1 MMSVLRARWL
11 RRLIGVLLTGGIVLS
26 GLGIVGPDPAG
37 TVDRLLYDARLRH
50 RTVTL
55 DDHVVIIDFAGSS
68 ALAAVDRRRLQA
80 DLARVLERLFAQ
92 GRPAVVG
99 LALPGLEIGPAVT
112 GDPPIGTDHPS
123 AVTGYPLD
131 TRFAARI
138 AQAPDAPVTTTAV
151 AGVPTSGFL
160 NLLSAATREPD
171 GILRAM
177 PLFARAG
184 AAAVSGAD
192 GGDGSGPGSFDGVDE
207 TVGEAF
213 ALAVLRRYLGN
224 GLARFEPPATAQ
236 PAALVLSG
244 ERGRIDIPLSRS
256 YTALVPLAGA
266 GGPASGRFQYLRA
279 ADVLAGDV
287 DWNLFRDR
295 IVLIGSTAPGLAA
308 FRATATDPAFPDIE
322 IHAALIAGALDGHL
336 QRRPAGAAAIGS
348 VVTAGIGLA
357 LALALPAMG
366 TWGAL
371 GATLVAALVW
381 LGSQAL
387 LWSNHGLVLPV
398 TATLAA
404 ILLLGL
410 FNAVAGWFAEE
421 RARRTMLARFGDYVS
436 PHLVERMARDPLQWN
451 SVESSHRELSILF
464 ADVRG
469 FTRIAETVQ
478 PEILRDYLTS
488 FLTAMTEVI
497 HSHHG
502 TVDKYMGDAI
512 MAFWGAPVDDP
523 AHADHAVAA
532 ALAMQRE
539 VARLSASFTA
549 RGLPP
554 LAVGIGIN
562 TGIVRVGNMGSL
574 LRRTYTVIGDAVNL
588 ASRMESLTRRH
599 EVPIIVGE
607 ATARQCRLQ
616 HFREL
621 GRTEI
626 AGRSETV
633 RIFMPLAEGDRR
645 DSDRQDESR
654 QGSGN
659 PTDGHAGRQ
668 VPSAASGMTGTAA
681 TSAPSAM
688 SGYVTDQSPA
698 RRQRTGRLHEG
709 TGSGL

>member
-11 RRLIGVLLTGGIVLS
+11 RRLIGVLLTAGIVLS
-26 GLGIVGPDPAG
+26 GLGIIGPDPAG

-80 DLARVLERLFAQ
+80 DLTRVLERLFAQ
-92 GRPAVVG
+92 SRPAVVG

-112 GDPPIGTDHPS
+112 GYPPI
-123 AVTGYPLD
+123 VIGYPLD

-151 AGVPTSGFL
+151 SGVPTSGFL

-192 GGDGSGPGSFDGVDE
+192 GGDGSAAGSFDSADE
-207 TVGEAF
+207 TVREAF

-224 GLARFEPPATAQ
+224 GLTRFEPPASAQ

-244 ERGRIDIPLSRS
+244 ERGRIEIPLSRS
-256 YTALVPLAGA
+256 YTALVPLAGS

-322 IHAALIAGALDGHL
+322 IHAALVAGALDGHL
-336 QRRPAGAAAIGS
+336 QRRPAGATAIGS
-348 VVTAGIGLA
+348 MVTAGVGLA

-539 VARLSASFTA
+539 VERLSASFTA

-633 RIFMPLAEGDRR
+633 RIFMPLAAGDGPESGRR
-645 DSDRQDESR
+645 ADDASAPDR
-654 QGSGN
+654 
-659 PTDGHAGRQ
+659 T
-668 VPSAASGMTGTAA
+668 VAASPDGVM
-681 TSAPSAM
+681 
-688 SGYVTDQSPA
+688 DQSPA
-698 RRQRTGRLHEG
+698 RRQRMGRLHEG